1 MFNLASFIS
10 CRTRKRC
17 WRISALCFAKMSMGN
32 SASNRQTIK
41 RVFKVFILPDRDS
54 SRPTPSLSAFFWMN
68 NHQLRGGGVQKS
80 HIFQGYR
87 AARLQR
93 RMINRR
99 YRLFFFFFALVASFA
114 SLFFYFVLSFFFFF
128 IPRAVFRVEWIR
140 LCRSCVGNQQFW
152 LAFFCLCFV
161 GFLFP
166 PPPLSLRELI
176 RKLFIRSARVMIH
189 FRNFFSCAPPVMKL
203 ASSGNLY
210 KWMIE
215 IYRPFLKVHSNCI
228 AKISTNCRHLWF
240 VVSVSPREAISLYSH
255 NNID

>member
-32 SASNRQTIK
+32 SACNRQTIK

-99 YRLFFFFFALVASFA
+99 YRLFFLLLLLALLL
-114 SLFFYFVLSFFFFF
+114 SLFYFVLRFFFFHPKSGF
-128 IPRAVFRVEWIR
+128 SSWMNSPVSFVCWQPAVLARV
-140 LCRSCVGNQQFW
+140 
-152 LAFFCLCFV
+152 
-161 GFLFP
+161 FLFVFCWISP
-166 PPPLSLRELI
+166 PSPFAPSTLARANKEAFHTFCSRNDTFSQFFFHVPRLQWNLPLVEICINEWL
-176 RKLFIRSARVMIH
+176 KFIDH
-189 FRNFFSCAPPVMKL
+189 F
-203 ASSGNLY
+203 
-210 KWMIE
+210 
-215 IYRPFLKVHSNCI
+215 
-228 AKISTNCRHLWF
+228 
-240 VVSVSPREAISLYSH
+240 
-255 NNID
+255 

>member
-99 YRLFFFFFALVASFA
+99 YRLFFSFLLLLLALLL
-114 SLFFYFVLSFFFFF
+114 SLFYFVLSFFFLHPKSGFSSWMNSPVSFVCWQPAVLARIFF
-128 IPRAVFRVEWIR
+128 V
-140 LCRSCVGNQQFW
+140 CV
-152 LAFFCLCFV
+152 LLDFFPLPV
-161 GFLFP
+161 LSLP
-166 PPPLSLRELI
+166 PPLRELI

-189 FRNFFSCAPPVMKL
+189 FRNFFFHVPRL
-203 ASSGNLY
+203 QWNLPLV
-210 KWMIE
+210 E
-215 IYRPFLKVHSNCI
+215 ICINEWLK
-228 AKISTNCRHLWF
+228 F
-240 VVSVSPREAISLYSH
+240 
-255 NNID
+255 IDHF